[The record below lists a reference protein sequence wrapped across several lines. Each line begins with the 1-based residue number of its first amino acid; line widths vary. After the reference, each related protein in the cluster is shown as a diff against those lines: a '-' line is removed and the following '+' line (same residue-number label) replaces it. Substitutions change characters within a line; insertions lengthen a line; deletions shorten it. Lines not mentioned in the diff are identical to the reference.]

1 MTARLVLVTRPADDA
16 GALQARL
23 AAQGWHPV
31 LAPLFTVAGTPIAMP
46 DPIQAV
52 LVTSGNAVAHLPAT
66 TLPVFA
72 VGDTTAERARAR
84 GFRQVESASGDAAA
98 LARLAAQR
106 LDPRAAPLLLA
117 TGAGQGHGLA
127 ADLRARG
134 FVVVRRVCYRASP
147 VRRFPEAA
155 TAAILSR
162 QLHAAL
168 FLSAETARTFVR
180 LLPRECNDALTHVAA
195 LAIGE
200 STADAL
206 APIAWLRIS
215 RASTPTLDGV
225 LALI

>member
-1 MTARLVLVTRPADDA
+1 MT
-16 GALQARL
+16 
-23 AAQGWHPV
+23 
-31 LAPLFTVAGTPIAMP
+31 GTPIVVP
-46 DPIQAV
+46 DRIQAV
-52 LVTSGNAVAHLPAT
+52 LVTSGNAVAQLPAT
-66 TLPVFA
+66 SLPVLA

-84 GFRQVESASGDAAA
+84 GLCHVESAAGDAAA

-106 LDPRAAPLLLA
+106 LHPRGAPLLLA
-117 TGAGQGHGLA
+117 TGAGQGHGLV

-134 FVVVRRVCYRASP
+134 FRVVRRVCYRASP

-155 TAAILSR
+155 TQAILSGR
-162 QLHAAL
+162 LHAAV

-215 RASTPTLDGV
+215 RASSPTLDGV